1 MVKSL
6 RINNKKIYVCI
17 CALIVLFVSVLCLN
31 RVKSN
36 NKAFAEESSDVTVSV
51 SLNDGFSNVLFGIE
65 NVSVGENFAFS
76 VPNRA
81 NYTFIGW
88 KYQENY
94 LTDSLGVGIG
104 TWSLTQNVT
113 LIAGWDPDDKI
124 IQFDTGTNTI
134 VVNSIEIEYGSKV
147 VLPHDIVR
155 NGYYI
160 INGVNHKKRE
170 QHEKYHENIVE
181 SGIMP

>member
-36 NKAFAEESSDVTVSV
+36 NKAFAEESSVVTVSV

-104 TWSLTQNVT
+104 T
-113 LIAGWDPDDKI
+113 
-124 IQFDTGTNTI
+124 
-134 VVNSIEIEYGSKV
+134 
-147 VLPHDIVR
+147 
-155 NGYYI
+155 
-160 INGVNHKKRE
+160 
-170 QHEKYHENIVE
+170 
-181 SGIMP
+181 